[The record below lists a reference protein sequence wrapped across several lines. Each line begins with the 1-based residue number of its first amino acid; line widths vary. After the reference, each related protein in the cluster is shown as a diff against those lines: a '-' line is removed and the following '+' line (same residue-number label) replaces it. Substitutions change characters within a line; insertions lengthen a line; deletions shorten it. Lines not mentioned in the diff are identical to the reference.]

1 MTAQPVPSLAKL
13 TPQSGRVQLR
23 CDWERPSV
31 CAKEVLSLAERWRAE
46 IGSEPFDP
54 DWGRLFAM
62 ERASQ
67 CAVWTARTLTGPL
80 VGYMVCTFTRGLFIN
95 RQFAR
100 IQAGYLAPEWRP
112 GLRYI
117 KSTLDA
123 IKRLGDFTIEWETND
138 HFEPDADGRS
148 RLALLLQ
155 RLGFEQVGTVMSRK

>member
-1 MTAQPVPSLAKL
+1 M
-13 TPQSGRVQLR
+13 
-23 CDWERPSV
+23 
-31 CAKEVLSLAERWRAE
+31 E
-46 IGSEPFDP
+46 IGEQPFDP
-54 DWGRLFAM
+54 DWDRLFAM

-67 CAVWTARTLTGPL
+67 CAVWTARTTKLYDPLERGPL

-123 IKRLGDFTIEWETND
+123 IDRLGQFAIEWETND

-155 RLGFEQVGTVMSRK
+155 RLGFEQVGTVMKR